1 MEQLISY
8 CGLVC
13 STCPAFIATRDNDNV
28 KRKQTAEEWSK
39 QFKSEI
45 KPEDI
50 DCRGCVATEGKLFN
64 YCMVC
69 EIRKCGVGKK
79 VENCGACPDYACEKL
94 TAFFK
99 MAPSAKQ
106 NLDEVRKKTKK

>member
-1 MEQLISY
+1 MDKLISY

-13 STCPAFIATRDNDNV
+13 STCPAFIATRDNDDA

-50 DCRGCVATEGKLFN
+50 NCRGCVTTVGKLFQ
-64 YCMVC
+64 YCTVC
-69 EIRKCGVGKK
+69 EIRKCGVEKK
-79 VENCGACPDYACEKL
+79 IENCAGCPDYACEKL
-94 TAFFK
+94 SAFFA
-99 MAPSAKQ
+99 MAPDAKK
-106 NLDEVRKKTKK
+106 NLDEIRSRRK